1 MLDSNPAATAE
12 HEARRAVITLNPLV
26 HEIEPE
32 VFVARHRLVLTTPVS
47 VDAAAV
53 LQGATYVPMT
63 DLVHD
68 GDRRDALSGLLSSAG
83 VALYE
88 GRPEHPDFRTAEDVI
103 AVLRSLSSGPAVTA
117 DFVPYLTLAPHDMG
131 PFGPPSRSLALA
143 HDARPPGMRSAV
155 IAVLDTGLPA
165 NWKAFHPGNP
175 VVADLVAADPT
186 PDPLYT
192 APLNLDEPRAVGHGL
207 FVATIAGRS
216 TPQSVE
222 VRVYRCSEFFP
233 YEPLTTLLSA
243 ADIAGDLALAQRYGR
258 ADRPLI
264 VNMSFGGYYANNM
277 QIDLLGLLLKAILLS
292 DPGTVFCCAAGNKAN
307 FDPPPG
313 DPGYNDGTKPIHP
326 AAYSLDVDL
335 ANNVVAVGALD
346 VGGNVAPFSGRGPW
360 VNAWAL
366 GVDVVSEYVPG
377 TWITTQKAP
386 LPQIVATFPLI
397 APAAAWSGTSFASPQ
412 VAAAIA
418 RECVATGRSPQTV
431 WAAMRRTLQ
440 RDPAWTDKDGA
451 NHVEVGV
458 IVP

>member
-1 MLDSNPAATAE
+1 MSDSNPAATAE

-47 VDAAAV
+47 ADADAV

-63 DLVHD
+63 GLVHD
-68 GDRRDALSGLLSSAG
+68 SDRRDALAGLLGSAG
-83 VALYE
+83 LALYE
-88 GRPEHPDFRTAEDVI
+88 GMPEQPDFRTAEVLI
-103 AVLRSLSSGPAVTA
+103 AELRALSSPVKV

-131 PFGPPSRSLALA
+131 PSGPPSESLAPA
-143 HDARPPGMRSAV
+143 HDARPPGMRPVV

-165 NWKAFHPGNP
+165 NWKAFHPGNA
-175 VVADLVAADPT
+175 VVADLVAGDPT
-186 PDPLYT
+186 PDRLYT
-192 APLNLDEPRAVGHGL
+192 APLDLDEPGAVGHGL

-243 ADIAGDLALAQRYGR
+243 ADIAGDLALAQRCGR

-264 VNMSFGGYYANNM
+264 VNMSFGGYYASNI
-277 QIDLLGLLLKAILLS
+277 QIDLLGLLLKAILLT

-313 DPGYNDGTKPIHP
+313 DPGYNDGTRQIHP

-335 ANNVVAVGALD
+335 ADNVVAVGAVD
-346 VGGNVAPFSGRGPW
+346 RRGNVAPFSGRGPW

-366 GVDVVSEYVPG
+366 GVGVVSEYVPG
-377 TWITTQKAP
+377 RWTTTQKAP
-386 LPQIVATFPLI
+386 LPQIVARFPLI
-397 APAAAWSGTSFASPQ
+397 APAAAWSGTSFATPH

-418 RECVATGRSPQTV
+418 RGCVETGRSPQTV
-431 WAAMRRTLQ
+431 WAEMRRTLQ
-440 RDPAWTDKDGA
+440 RDPTWTDKDGD